1 MRRRLS
7 ILTLLSLLLLPALPQ
22 GKVMAQA
29 EAVRSDLE
37 ARTFE
42 IADKLRCPVCVS
54 ESVAQS
60 NSTISIQMRQIIQDQ
75 LGEGRSEQEIL
86 SYFRERYGDWILQ
99 EPPKR
104 GLHLLVW
111 LLPIAVA
118 LAGVVVLTLLMRRWV
133 RASREPLEVEE
144 SDLARVR
151 DELIE
156 RNPR

>member
-1 MRRRLS
+1 MRRRLF
-7 ILTLLSLLLLPALPQ
+7 ILTLLTLLLLPALPQ
-22 GKVMAQA
+22 VEVIAQSEA
-29 EAVRSDLE
+29 ERTNLE

-111 LLPIAVA
+111 LLPVAVA
-118 LAGVVVLTLLMRRWV
+118 LTGFVVLALLMRRWV
-133 RASREPLEVEE
+133 RASREPVEVEE

-151 DELIE
+151 DEMIE